1 MKNNKKSFRIASKS
15 LFLTYPQTDLDL
27 YETKEQLESAL
38 VNNSLTSF
46 ALSKEKHVD
55 GSNHIHVW
63 LKLEKKLN
71 TTNPRL
77 LDLIEDGQVK
87 HGQYENARKDKSSM
101 EYVLKEITSKKDENY
116 LVSEDLKERI
126 TDEGSLKSV
135 EETMIALAKQGKVTK
150 ALEIFE
156 KERPKEFL
164 NKHIHIRKSLNALG
178 LISMGIAEPKFNLS
192 QFQIDPN
199 IQDLFEF
206 CKNNPTTT
214 LFLVGPPGTGKTQF
228 ILTYLREVLHLQP
241 LLINN
246 YDSIKNFDSSH
257 HTCIVFDD
265 CQGLSI
271 LSREEV
277 IKILDSEVP
286 TTHRVLHGSK
296 SIDRPTLR
304 VFIMNPPIN
313 SVFDFTDEAIK
324 RRVKVFEFE
333 GSLKPKAL
341 LG

>member
-1 MKNNKKSFRIASKS
+1 M
-15 LFLTYPQTDLDL
+15 
-27 YETKEQLESAL
+27 
-38 VNNSLTSF
+38 
-46 ALSKEKHVD
+46 
-55 GSNHIHVW
+55 
-63 LKLEKKLN
+63 
-71 TTNPRL
+71 
-77 LDLIEDGQVK
+77 LDLIEDGQIK

-135 EETMIALAKQGKVTK
+135 EETMIALAKQGKVSK

-156 KERPKEFL
+156 KEKPKEFL
-164 NKHIHIRKSLNALG
+164 NKHIHMRKSLNALG
-178 LISMGIAEPKFNLS
+178 LISMGIADPKFNLS
-192 QFQIDPN
+192 QFQIDPK

-228 ILTYLREVLHLQP
+228 ILTYLREVLNLQP

-296 SIDRPTLR
+296 SIERPTLR

-341 LG
+341 IG